1 MGPDVHGGPVTA
13 GLPSSGRPRRER
25 ADPLVAAVVFA
36 LFARTFLFQAFAVPS
51 PSMEKTVLTGD
62 RLLVNRFLYAPF
74 AGPWAALFPGRAV
87 RRGDVLVFRFPGDPR
102 RDFIKRV
109 VGLPGETIAIRD
121 RAVSIDGRRLEE
133 PYVFH
138 ADDRVWPDDP
148 DVSDEGRRRDQL
160 APLRVPD
167 GAYFVMGDNRD
178 DSSDSRTWGP
188 VPRSHLVGRALLVY
202 WSIAPRPTAAAAP
215 PPLAAIRDAF
225 TRMRW
230 DRAFLPV
237 R

>member
-1 MGPDVHGGPVTA
+1 VPRDSVDGTIAAGP
-13 GLPSSGRPRRER
+13 PSPGRSRREW

-51 PSMEKTVLTGD
+51 SSMEKTVLTGD
-62 RLLVNRFLYAPF
+62 RLLVNRFVYAPL
-74 AGPWAALFPGRAV
+74 AEPWSALFPGRAV
-87 RRGDVLVFRFPGDPR
+87 RRGDVVVFRFPGDPR

-121 RAVSIDGRRLEE
+121 RAVSIDGRLLVE

-148 DVSDEGRRRDQL
+148 GVPDERRRRDQL
-160 APLRVPD
+160 PPLRVPD
-167 GAYFVMGDNRD
+167 SAYFVMGDNRD
-178 DSSDSRTWGP
+178 DSSDSRVWGP
-188 VPRSHLVGRALLVY
+188 VPGDHLVGRALFLY
-202 WSIAPRPTAAAAP
+202 WSIVPRPPDAPRP
-215 PPLAAIRDAF
+215 PLLASIRDAF
-225 TRMRW
+225 ARMRW
-230 DRAFLPV
+230 KRTFLPV

>member
-1 MGPDVHGGPVTA
+1 MKYQ
-13 GLPSSGRPRRER
+13 SSNPKNRDLTPRPFRDR

-51 PSMEKTVLTGD
+51 PSMEKNVLAGD
-62 RLLVNRFLYAPF
+62 RLLVNKFLYAPL
-74 AGPWAALFPGRAV
+74 AKPLGRVLPARAV
-87 RRGDVLVFRFPGDPR
+87 RRGDVVVFRFPRDPS

-109 VGLPGETIAIRD
+109 VGLPGETVMIRD
-121 RAVSIDGRRLEE
+121 RTVFVDDRPLLE

-148 DVSDEGRRRDQL
+148 DIPEEKRRRDQL
-160 APLRVPD
+160 GPTRIPE

-178 DSSDSRTWGP
+178 DSSDSREWGP
-188 VPRSHLVGRALLVY
+188 VPEGNLVGRALFVY
-202 WSIAPRPTAAAAP
+202 WSLTPASTDGPGALSRT
-215 PPLAAIRDAF
+215 
-225 TRMRW
+225 RW
-230 DRAFLPV
+230 DRTFLPV